1 MEIKLFKKERKP
13 LIRISRKAN
22 LETWKKILI
31 KISSIIF
38 ALILCALIS
47 NIIAEGSFFTFLQN
61 VFVNNF
67 ASTKR
72 GVTSFSL
79 QNIFLTV
86 ILYVLLKRQ
95 CITIISEEPDHLF
108 QDLILMNIS
117 VEN

>member
-72 GVTSFSL
+72 GVTSLSL
-79 QNIFLTV
+79 Q
-86 ILYVLLKRQ
+86 K
-95 CITIISEEPDHLF
+95 TI
-108 QDLILMNIS
+108 N
-117 VEN
+117 